1 MGWQP
6 LSRTAESLTQTMK
19 YEMKKRSH
27 AKVVMTAKEL
37 NFPANPL
44 RPLRSLREA
53 FMYEGRFMIQN
64 QKAEI
69 GNKI

>member
-1 MGWQP
+1 
-6 LSRTAESLTQTMK
+6 MK